1 MEWPP
6 KKTSE
11 REQSLLHTKTDLTR
25 SRSMS
30 SLQNGPSSLQNRPGG
45 IRALKDLFE
54 SKMDTQPRAGSWA
67 LPPRVKVANATP
79 VVSGHAGKRE
89 RGPQKKTAATDA
101 TLAAADDDATVDAEA
116 KGANANNNTKEQE
129 VTGLFFF
136 EKCKTNGIRC
146 NQIHNIIIQ
155 SNIVLESNA

>member
-1 MEWPP
+1 
-6 KKTSE
+6 
-11 REQSLLHTKTDLTR
+11 
-25 SRSMS
+25 MS
-30 SLQNGPSSLQNRPGG
+30 SLQNGPSSLQKRPGS

-54 SKMDTQPRAGSWA
+54 SKMDTQP
-67 LPPRVKVANATP
+67 PRDKVANATP

-116 KGANANNNTKEQE
+116 KGANANDNTKEQE

-136 EKCKTNGIRC
+136 EKCKTLMASGVIKYT
-146 NQIHNIIIQ
+146 I
-155 SNIVLESNA
+155 